1 MKKYIFLIIIILLAG
16 CAKKPVYQTIPI
28 KDRSATLSL
37 TNINVGTTPNDGT
50 GQTIRSAFQTINTN
64 NDLTE
69 AAIATVPTIE
79 EVRQTTNDSIKDLKE
94 KAIPSSS
101 ILFLREDAD
110 TPGEAVTYEGMVN
123 YVAANGG
130 SGGGTSSKTMLQF
143 VVGSTTG
150 APANGDTT
158 FTVPALANMHIDLSR
173 GTTSSLTKQYLH
185 RTIYLRPYKGYRF
198 NSSGTIVVNPA
209 FATGDSVLIEA
220 VPIANVSW
228 LTLGSSGASAYMT
241 ETFEGVGYV
250 NAIWSETVGS
260 GSTVDEDE
268 ATVTPPSGG
277 GSQTLQTTKVSPNF
291 NAATVGTLAADQ
303 VVSYVTFYVY
313 VNEHG
318 LASTDYVTFFSMWQD
333 GYSDDIATVNLYVD
347 SYDSNRLKFVTEI
360 NEDGTGVR
368 SVAWPGSGSA
378 VALDTW
384 YKFNIKYDIT
394 NDAYE
399 VKVTPT
405 GGSEV
410 TVMTGSLTATHPTT
424 GLRLIKLGN
433 TSDSK
438 TWDIYFDNVAVGTT
452 AYPTF

>member
-1 MKKYIFLIIIILLAG
+1 MKKILFLLFSFILFS
-16 CAKKPVYQTIPI
+16 CQKDIVPV
-28 KDRSATLSL
+28 KDRSASVTL
-37 TNINVGTTPNDGT
+37 TDVNIGTTANDGT
-50 GQTIRSAFQTINTN
+50 GDPLRTAFQKINAN
-64 NDLTE
+64 NALIE
-69 AAIATVPTIE
+69 ASIATTSTTT
-79 EVRQTTNDSIKDLKE
+79 EVRGIINDSIDNLKE
-94 KAIPSSS
+94 LAVPLSSVA
-101 ILFLREDAD
+101 FLRADAD
-110 TPGEAVTYEGMVN
+110 GAGEAVTYEGMVN

-185 RTIYLRPYKGYRF
+185 RTTYLRPYKGYRF

-209 FATGDSVLIEA
+209 FTTGDSVVIEA

-303 VVSYVTFYVY
+303 VVSYITFYVY

-318 LASTDYVTFFSMWQD
+318 LASTDYVQFVSFWQD
-333 GYSDDIATVNLYVD
+333 GYSAGIAAINLYVD
-347 SYDSNRLKFVTEI
+347 SYDSNRLKFVCEI

-368 SVAWPGSGSA
+368 SVAWPGSGSG
-378 VALDTW
+378 VNLDTW

-410 TVMTGSLTATHPTT
+410 TVMTGSLTDTHPTT

>member
-1 MKKYIFLIIIILLAG
+1 MKKLLFLLVIITACQRDIV
-16 CAKKPVYQTIPI
+16 PT
-28 KDRSATLSL
+28 KDRSVSLSL
-37 TNINVGTTPNDGT
+37 QDVSVGATANDGT
-50 GQTIRSAFQTINTN
+50 GTPIRTWAQYFNANNTLIENAF
-64 NDLTE
+64 
-69 AAIATVPTIE
+69 ATVPTVTEMRDAIAD
-79 EVRQTTNDSIKDLKE
+79 TNQHNKE
-94 KAIPSSS
+94 QAIPISTLAFMKSTA
-101 ILFLREDAD
+101 DA
-110 TPGEAVTYEGMVN
+110 PGGAMTYEGVVN

-130 SGGGTSSKTMLQF
+130 TGGGGGTSEKTMLQF

-158 FTVPALANMHIDLSR
+158 MTVSALANMHIDLFR
-173 GTTSSLTKQYLH
+173 GTTSDLHKQYLH
-185 RTIYLRPYKGYRF
+185 KTTFLDENTGYWF
-198 NSSGTIVVNPA
+198 NSSGTITVYPA
-209 FATGDSVLIEA
+209 WATGDKVIIEA
-220 VPIANVSW
+220 APVAGVNWI
-228 LTLGSSGASAYMT
+228 TLGSTGASAYMT
-241 ETFEGVGYV
+241 ETFEGAGYA
-250 NAIWSETVGS
+250 NPIWAETVGS
-260 GSTVDEDE
+260 GSAVDEDE
-268 ATVTPPSGG
+268 IGITPPDGG
-277 GSQTLQTTKVSPNF
+277 GSQTLQITKVSPNF
-291 NAATVGTLAADQ
+291 NAASIGTLAADQ
-303 VVSYVTFYVY
+303 VISYTTFYVY

-318 LASTDYVTFFSMWQD
+318 LASTDYIEFISFWQD
-333 GYSDDIATVNLYVD
+333 SYSDDIAKINLYVD
-347 SYDSNRLKFVTEI
+347 SYDSDRLKFVCEI

-378 VALDTW
+378 IALDTW

-410 TVMTGSLTATHPTT
+410 TVMTGSLTYTHPTT